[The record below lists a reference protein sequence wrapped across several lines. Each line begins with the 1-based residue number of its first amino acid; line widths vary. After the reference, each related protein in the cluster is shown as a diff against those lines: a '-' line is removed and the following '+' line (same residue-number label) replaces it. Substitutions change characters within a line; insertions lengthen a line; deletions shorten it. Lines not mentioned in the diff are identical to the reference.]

1 MVLYFTST
9 ATDPPSLIYMGR
21 DKYENED
28 LIKYGWEED
37 VWFHVDKLSSA
48 HVYVR
53 LPEGLE
59 WDQLPE
65 DLLIDC
71 AQLVKANS
79 IEGNKQNN
87 LKVVYTPWS
96 NLKKTGDMAVG
107 QVSFHNPK
115 QVRRMNVE
123 KRLNEIVNRL
133 NKTKEEKYPDLA
145 DEKRQRDKQ
154 KRRAQREQEIK
165 QRQEEEKLKE
175 EGRKAKE
182 QQNYSDLFDY
192 SSMTTNT
199 ARQYTS
205 VEEAEDDFM

>member
-9 ATDPPSLIYMGR
+9 ATTPPCLIYMGR

-37 VWFHVDKLSSA
+37 FHVDKLSSA

-53 LPEGLE
+53 LSQDLQ
-59 WDQLPE
+59 WDDLPAE
-65 DLLIDC
+65 LLIDC

-79 IEGNKQNN
+79 IEGNKLNN
-87 LKVVYTPWS
+87 IRIVYTPWS

-107 QVSFHNPK
+107 QVSFHNHK
-115 QVRRMNVE
+115 LVRR
-123 KRLNEIVNRL
+123 VN
-133 NKTKEEKYPDLA
+133 
-145 DEKRQRDKQ
+145 
-154 KRRAQREQEIK
+154 
-165 QRQEEEKLKE
+165 RQEEEKLKE

-182 QQNYSDLFDY
+182 QQSYSDLFDY
-192 SSMTTNT
+192 AEMSTNT

>member
-9 ATDPPSLIYMGR
+9 ATNPPTLVYMGR

-37 VWFHVDKLSSA
+37 FHVDKLSSA

-53 LPEGLE
+53 LPEGFQ

-65 DLLIDC
+65 ELLTDC

-79 IEGNKQNN
+79 IEGNKLNN
-87 LKVVYTPWS
+87 VRIVYTPWS

-115 QVRRMNVE
+115 LVRRVMVE
-123 KRLNEIVNRL
+123 KRANEIVNRL

-145 DEKRQRDKQ
+145 DERRQRDKQ
-154 KRRAQREQEIK
+154 KRQAQRALELEQ
-165 QRQEEEKLKE
+165 

-182 QQNYSDLFDY
+182 QQSYSSLFDY
-192 SSMTTNT
+192 DSMSTNT
-199 ARQYTS
+199 SRQYTS